1 MAQKKHPSR
10 DQGERGDAPSST
22 GALDRRALKAL
33 FGTYWTAGG
42 WRCAPANTARTPLPP
57 ATEVEYARA
66 AGYMFDPRPMTHD
79 QVVSWLLRVR
89 GAVTRKEATDAF
101 LASLGSRRLDWRSA
115 LGSFAVARHFH
126 DHPHPGGNARVCPT
140 CGSLGG
146 TADDVAGDLSI
157 LNFER
162 FKWGGV
168 RHLWP
173 VYAAL
178 DLELFAKAEK
188 PVPRA
193 EDLAIMGRIIEA
205 ARGMPPDARLDQLQR
220 AVGEHLPSSKHERR
234 VLLEILGYC
243 GILQDPRHPG
253 FLEEF
258 RVCSA
263 RHGGGR
269 GDWSYPVEHW
279 RGRHG
284 VNEQALGFWFGGCA
298 ELGRPARR
306 R

>member
-1 MAQKKHPSR
+1 
-10 DQGERGDAPSST
+10 
-22 GALDRRALKAL
+22 
-33 FGTYWTAGG
+33 
-42 WRCAPANTARTPLPP
+42 
-57 ATEVEYARA
+57 
-66 AGYMFDPRPMTHD
+66 MTHD

-115 LGSFAVARHFH
+115 LGSLAVARHFPNH
-126 DHPHPGGNARVCPT
+126 RHPGGAARICPT

-146 TADDVAGDLSI
+146 RADDVAGDLSV

-168 RHLWP
+168 RHPCP
-173 VYAAL
+173 VYMAL
-178 DLELFAKAEK
+178 DLKLFAKAEK
-188 PVPRA
+188 PVPQA

-205 ARGMPPDARLDQLQR
+205 VRGMPPDARLDQLQR
-220 AVGEHLPSSKHERR
+220 AVGEHLSSSKDERR
-234 VLLEILGYC
+234 MLLQILGYC
-243 GILQDPRHPG
+243 GILQNPEHPG

-258 RVCSA
+258 REYSG
-263 RHGGGR
+263 RHCTGR

-284 VNEQALGFWFGGCA
+284 VNEQGLRFWFGSYA
-298 ELGRPARR
+298 ELRQSGKRR
-306 R
+306 HLRR